1 MIIDRIG
8 RQEVLSPIN
17 HNYNK
22 IGDILVFFVIK
33 TQETATVFLLA
44 VKASHVRARTYVW
57 GHHYSFLHY
66 L

>member
-8 RQEVLSPIN
+8 RQEVLLPIT

-44 VKASHVRARTYVW
+44 VKASHLRARTHLW
-57 GHHYSFLHY
+57 GYH
-66 L
+66 